1 MISLLLASYA
11 LITWLLFIRW
21 RLLPWKIYTIIPVVT
36 FPVVAIVVMVL
47 LLNVF
52 APTSSDV
59 RVTRYEVPIVPQ
71 VKGRVVE
78 VAVKTNQRV
87 KKGDLLFKVDPTQYE
102 YVLAGLRPKIKLAK
116 KRVAEFSALLESG
129 AGNRFDLEKAR
140 ADLEELKAQFDNAS
154 WELAQTMVVAPSDG
168 TVINVQ
174 LRPGVMV
181 TSIPM
186 RAVMSFV
193 EDEPQVYML
202 FHQNEL
208 HQVVP
213 GNEAEFYIPTQPGKI
228 FKATVDSV
236 IWAQAQGQVDAN
248 GNLPNTGVIPAVPNR
263 FPVKLIM
270 HQRHESELIAA
281 GAIGNGAIYTE
292 HLKPLHLIRKTMVR
306 VSSKLYY
313 IIPKG

>member
-208 HQVVP
+208 H
-213 GNEAEFYIPTQPGKI
+213 
-228 FKATVDSV
+228 
-236 IWAQAQGQVDAN
+236 
-248 GNLPNTGVIPAVPNR
+248 
-263 FPVKLIM
+263 
-270 HQRHESELIAA
+270 
-281 GAIGNGAIYTE
+281 
-292 HLKPLHLIRKTMVR
+292 
-306 VSSKLYY
+306 
-313 IIPKG
+313 

>member
-59 RVTRYEVPIVPQ
+59 RVTRYEVPIVLQ

-116 KRVAEFSALLESG
+116 
-129 AGNRFDLEKAR
+129 
-140 ADLEELKAQFDNAS
+140 NAS
-154 WELAQTMVVAPSDG
+154 LNFLLYWSLELV
-168 TVINVQ
+168 TV
-174 LRPGVMV
+174 L
-181 TSIPM
+181 T
-186 RAVMSFV
+186 
-193 EDEPQVYML
+193 
-202 FHQNEL
+202 
-208 HQVVP
+208 
-213 GNEAEFYIPTQPGKI
+213 
-228 FKATVDSV
+228 
-236 IWAQAQGQVDAN
+236 
-248 GNLPNTGVIPAVPNR
+248 
-263 FPVKLIM
+263 
-270 HQRHESELIAA
+270 
-281 GAIGNGAIYTE
+281 
-292 HLKPLHLIRKTMVR
+292 
-306 VSSKLYY
+306 
-313 IIPKG
+313 